1 MTNEEI
7 YELLEEITEELKRVT
22 LHLDD
27 EDMSEIAS
35 VVNSIETVA
44 LNYEEDE

>member
-1 MTNEEI
+1 MNNQEI
-7 YELLEEITEELKRVT
+7 YELLEEITDELKRVT

-35 VVNSIETVA
+35 VVNTIETVA
-44 LNYEEDE
+44 LNYEGDE

>member
-7 YELLEEITEELKRVT
+7 YELLDEITDELKRVT
-22 LHLDD
+22 LYLDD

-35 VVNSIETVA
+35 VVNTIESVA
-44 LNYEEDE
+44 CNYE